1 MDTSPASQK
10 YEDQRAEVKWPV
22 TLLTPHGPIDG
33 TTEYISISR
42 VHVASKSLLPSE
54 GTISLLIKTP
64 NHQALHMT
72 GEVVNTAVNDSDDGT
87 TSFGVE
93 LQLTSM
99 SDTEKD
105 FLYGIIAGS
114 CEDKTVRPDKRKKIT
129 SDVSA
134 PASTDP
140 DFELDISDV
149 KLLVSYNKGGKT
161 VTAEVKRF
169 SSKGCIVFTKNPH
182 RLGTAFSL
190 KITNVKSNRSFKVDG
205 SVASRNYF
213 TDDKHWG
220 MSINFMNLS
229 EEDTEELR
237 QVLADPKQAPK
248 KSVKSK
254 YLDTFKGF
262 VLNKLPKEGRFV
274 R

>member
-1 MDTSPASQK
+1 MDTSSASQI
-10 YEDQRAEVKWPV
+10 YENQRAEVKWPV

-42 VHVASKSLLPSE
+42 VYVASKSSLLSE
-54 GTISLLIKTP
+54 GAVSLLIKTP
-64 NHQALHMT
+64 NHQTLHMT
-72 GEVVNTAVNDSDDGT
+72 GEVVNIAANDSDDGT
-87 TSFGVE
+87 TLFGVE

-99 SDTEKD
+99 SDNEKE
-105 FLYGIIAGS
+105 FLYGIIANS
-114 CEDKTVRPDKRKKIT
+114 CENDIVRPYEGEKIT
-129 SDVSA
+129 SDVSV
-134 PASTDP
+134 PASTAA

-161 VTAEVKRF
+161 VTAGVTRF
-169 SSKGCIVFTKNPH
+169 SPKGCIVFTKNPH
-182 RLGTAFSL
+182 RLGTAFSM
-190 KITNVKSNRSFKVDG
+190 KITNAKSKRSVQVDG

-229 EEDTEELR
+229 EEDMEELR
-237 QVLADPKQAPK
+237 QVITDQRKAPK

-254 YLDTFKGF
+254 YLDTLTGF
-262 VLNKLPKEGRFV
+262 VRNKLPR
-274 R
+274 

>member
-1 MDTSPASQK
+1 MDTSSAASQK
-10 YEDQRAEVKWPV
+10 FKDQRVEVKWPV

-33 TTEYISISR
+33 TTESISISS
-42 VHVASKSLLPSE
+42 VYITSKTSLPLE
-54 GTISLLIKTP
+54 GTINLLIKTP

-72 GEVVNTAVNDSDDGT
+72 GEVVNMALDDSDDST
-87 TSFGVE
+87 TSSGVE
-93 LQLTSM
+93 LELTSM
-99 SDTEKD
+99 SEPDREL
-105 FLYGIIAGS
+105 LYGIIANS
-114 CEDKTVRPDKRKKIT
+114 YENKTVRGDKRKKIT

-140 DFELDISDV
+140 DFEIDTSEV

-161 VTAEVKRF
+161 VTADVTRF
-169 SSKGCIVFTKNPH
+169 SPKGCIVFTKNPH

-190 KITNVKSNRSFKVDG
+190 KITNTKSKRSVQVDG

-229 EEDTEELR
+229 EKDTEELR
-237 QVLADPKQAPK
+237 QVLTDPRKAPK

-254 YLDTFKGF
+254 YLDTLTGF
-262 VLNKLPKEGRFV
+262 VLNKLPR
-274 R
+274 

>member
-1 MDTSPASQK
+1 MDTSSASQK

-33 TTEYISISR
+33 TTEYISLSR
-42 VHVASKSLLPSE
+42 VYVTSKSSLPSE
-54 GTISLLIKTP
+54 GAVSLLIKTP

-72 GEVVNTAVNDSDDGT
+72 GEVVNTALNDSNDSM
-87 TSFGVE
+87 TSSGVE

-99 SDTEKD
+99 SEPDREI
-105 FLYGIIAGS
+105 LRGIIANTS
-114 CEDKTVRPDKRKKIT
+114 KNKTVRPDEREKIP
-129 SDVSA
+129 SDA
-134 PASTDP
+134 PISASTDT
-140 DFELDISDV
+140 DFEPDISDV
-149 KLLVSYNKGGKT
+149 KLLISYNKGGKP
-161 VTAEVKRF
+161 VTAEVRRF
-169 SSKGCIVFTKNPH
+169 SSKGCVVFTENPH

-190 KITNVKSNRSFKVDG
+190 KITNAKSNRSVQVDG
-205 SVASRNYF
+205 SVASRKYF

-229 EEDTEELR
+229 EEKKEQLQ
-237 QVLADPKQAPK
+237 QVLADTKQTSK

-262 VLNKLPKEGRFV
+262 VLNKLPKK
-274 R
+274 

>member
-1 MDTSPASQK
+1 MDTSSASQK

-33 TTEYISISR
+33 TTKYISISR
-42 VHVASKSLLPSE
+42 VYVTSKSSLPSE
-54 GTISLLIKTP
+54 GAVSLLIKTP

-72 GEVVNTAVNDSDDGT
+72 GEVVTTTASDCDDST
-87 TSFGVE
+87 TSSGVE

-99 SDTEKD
+99 SEPDRE
-105 FLYGIIAGS
+105 FLYGIIANS
-114 CEDKTVRPDKRKKIT
+114 YENKTVRPNKRKKST

-134 PASTDP
+134 PAGTDP
-140 DFELDISDV
+140 DFEMDTSDV

-169 SSKGCIVFTKNPH
+169 SPKGCIVFTKNPH

-190 KITNVKSNRSFKVDG
+190 KITNVKSKRSVQVDG

-229 EEDTEELR
+229 EENTEKLR
-237 QVLADPKQAPK
+237 QVLANTKQTSK

-262 VLNKLPKEGRFV
+262 VLNKLPKK
-274 R
+274 